1 MAWAYNPFTDELDY
15 YEAGVTGSP
24 LSYLDDGTYISVL
37 ASTTT
42 LLKYRKSDGQIL
54 IKGGLDTDTPL

>member
-1 MAWAYNPFTDELDY
+1 MSWTYNPFTDELDY
-15 YEAGVTGSP
+15 YNLGLNYS
-24 LSYLDDGTYISVL
+24 DDGTYISVL
-37 ASTTT
+37 AGATT